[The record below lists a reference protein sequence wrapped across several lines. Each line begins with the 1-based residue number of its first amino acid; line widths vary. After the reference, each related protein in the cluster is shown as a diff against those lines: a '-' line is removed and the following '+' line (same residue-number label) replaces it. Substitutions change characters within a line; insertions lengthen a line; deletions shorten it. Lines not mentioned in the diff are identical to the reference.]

1 MQVWGQEGCVSSLIH
16 YKLYIWFQTLGFTC
30 VSCVA
35 QVTSLESE
43 ASKSLAQQ
51 FCKKV
56 EKHFSPG
63 VWWGWISGVL
73 TSSATRVT
81 GWSIARPDSC
91 YLLMNGMKGFTNR
104 VQRKLNEACAQ
115 QELAAIITLL
125 LYAFISWVLRCREE
139 EENMALFFFFFF
151 KLISWLI
158 N

>member
-1 MQVWGQEGCVSSLIH
+1 MQVWGQEGCVSSLIR
-16 YKLYIWFQTLGFTC
+16 YKLYIWLQTLGFTC

-139 EENMALFFFFFF
+139 EENMALFFFSF
-151 KLISWLI
+151 LSWYPD
-158 N
+158 